1 MNMLIIK
8 YLLLIIIIA
17 AVHSYSDETYS
28 KNKRGNNLYK
38 NKEYKDAL
46 KVYDDAI
53 LLAPSDSRLKMNKG
67 SAHYQLGE
75 FDKAEEAYNAA
86 LSSDNKQQLADAHY
100 NMGNILFREG
110 AQMYQQGP
118 QQALEKFKSAY
129 DHYVKSLEIR
139 PSDADTKWNLQLAH
153 QVMKQLEQQ
162 QKQQQDQNKDQNKN
176 KDDKNKQDQKDQNK
190 NDQNKN
196 NQDQNKQDQ
205 QQQQDKKDQQNNQDQ
220 NKDQQQKQDEQK
232 QDQQDQQN
240 QQDQKDQKEQ
250 QQQQMQQSE
259 MKEQQDLKKEEAKRI
274 IEMYADDADTLNKP
288 MTKQKVGSRQ
298 PQQDW

>member
-1 MNMLIIK
+1 MNMPVLK
-8 YLLLIIIIA
+8 FLLFIVIIA

-53 LLAPSDSRLKMNKG
+53 LLSPSDSRLKMNKG

-110 AQMYQQGP
+110 AKMYQQGP

-139 PSDADTKWNLQLAH
+139 PSDTDTKWNLQLAH

-176 KDDKNKQDQKDQNK
+176 DKNDKNKQDQKDQNK

-196 NQDQNKQDQ
+196 NQDQKNQ

-220 NKDQQQKQDEQK
+220 NKDQQQKQDQQK
-232 QDQQDQQN
+232 QDQQS

-288 MTKQKVGSRQ
+288 MTKQKVGSRKTL
-298 PQQDW
+298 QDW

>member
-1 MNMLIIK
+1 MNKPILK
-8 YLLLIIIIA
+8 LLLFIVIIT

-38 NKEYKDAL
+38 NKEYKEAL
-46 KVYDDAI
+46 KVYDDA
-53 LLAPSDSRLKMNKG
+53 LLLSPSDSRLKMNKG
-67 SAHYQLGE
+67 STHYQLGE

-110 AQMYQQGP
+110 TQMYQQGP

-129 DHYVKSLEIR
+129 EHYIKSLEIR
-139 PSDADTKWNLQLAH
+139 PSDTDTKWNLQLTH

-162 QKQQQDQNKDQNKN
+162 QKQQQDQNKDQNKDKN
-176 KDDKNKQDQKDQNK
+176 DKNKQDQKDQNK
-190 NDQNKN
+190 NDQN
-196 NQDQNKQDQ
+196 QNKQDKKD

-220 NKDQQQKQDEQK
+220 NKDQQQKQNDQKQDEQK
-232 QDQQDQQN
+232 QDQQS

-288 MTKQKVGSRQ
+288 MSKQKVGSRQ
-298 PQQDW
+298 QLQDW

>member
-1 MNMLIIK
+1 MNMQMIK
-8 YLLLIIIIA
+8 HLLLIVITA

-38 NKEYKDAL
+38 NKEYKEAL
-46 KVYDDAI
+46 KVYDDA
-53 LLAPSDSRLKMNKG
+53 LLLSPSDSRLKMNKG
-67 SAHYQLGE
+67 STHYQLGE

-86 LSSDNKQQLADAHY
+86 LSSENKQQRADAHY

-110 AQMYQQGP
+110 VQMYQQGP

-139 PSDADTKWNLQLAH
+139 PSDTDTKWNLQLAH
-153 QVMKQLEQQ
+153 HVMKQLEQQ
-162 QKQQQDQNKDQNKN
+162 QQQQQQQDQNKDQNN
-176 KDDKNKQDQKDQNK
+176 KDDKNKQDQ
-190 NDQNKN
+190 NKN
-196 NQDQNKQDQ
+196 NQNQDQKDQ
-205 QQQQDKKDQQNNQDQ
+205 QQQQDKKEDQNKQDQ
-220 NKDQQQKQDEQK
+220 NKDQQKQDEQK
-232 QDQQDQQN
+232 QDQQN

-250 QQQQMQQSE
+250 QQKQMQQSE

-288 MTKQKVGSRQ
+288 MTKQKAAGSRQ
-298 PQQDW
+298 PLQDW

>member
-1 MNMLIIK
+1 MNLPIIK
-8 YLLLIIIIA
+8 FLLLIVILA

-38 NKEYKDAL
+38 NQQYKEAL
-46 KVYDDAI
+46 KVYDDAV
-53 LLAPSDSRLKMNKG
+53 LLSPSDSRLKMNKG
-67 SAHYQLGE
+67 STHYQLGE

-86 LSSDNKQQLADAHY
+86 LSSDNKEQLADAHY

-129 DHYVKSLEIR
+129 DHYIKSLEMR
-139 PSDADTKWNLQLAH
+139 PSDTDTKWNLQLAH

-162 QKQQQDQNKDQNKN
+162 QKQQQDQNKDQKN
-176 KDDKNKQDQKDQNK
+176 KDDKNKQDKNDQNK
-190 NDQNKN
+190 NDQN
-196 NQDQNKQDQ
+196 QNKQDQKDQKDQQ
-205 QQQQDKKDQQNNQDQ
+205 QQQQDKKEDQNNQEQ
-220 NKDQQQKQDEQK
+220 NKDQQQKDEQK
-232 QDQQDQQN
+232 QDQQSEQDKKDQS
-240 QQDQKDQKEQ
+240 DQKEQ

-259 MKEQQDLKKEEAKRI
+259 MKDQQDLKKEEAKRI

-288 MTKQKVGSRQ
+288 MTKQKVGARQ
-298 PQQDW
+298 PLQDW

>member
-1 MNMLIIK
+1 MNMSQIK
-8 YLLLIIIIA
+8 LLLLITTITV
-17 AVHSYSDETYS
+17 VHSYSDETYS

-38 NKEYKDAL
+38 NKEYKEAL

-53 LLAPSDSRLKMNKG
+53 LLSPSDSRLKMNKG

-100 NMGNILFREG
+100 NLGNILFREG
-110 AQMYQQGP
+110 TQMYQQGP

-139 PSDADTKWNLQLAH
+139 PSDTDTKWNLQLAH
-153 QVMKQLEQQ
+153 QVMKKLEQQ
-162 QKQQQDQNKDQNKN
+162 QKQQQDQNKDQKN

-190 NDQNKN
+190 NDQNK
-196 NQDQNKQDQ
+196 QDQKDQ
-205 QQQQDKKDQQNNQDQ
+205 QQQQDKKEDQNKQDQ
-220 NKDQQQKQDEQK
+220 NKDQQKKDEQK
-232 QDQQDQQN
+232 QDQQSD
-240 QQDQKDQKEQ
+240 QDQKDQKEQ

-288 MTKQKVGSRQ
+288 MTKQKARIRQ